1 MRKWVNSR
9 FNQFI
14 KRGVASDKV
23 VSLPDWSKSPYRS
36 EIVVTPYRAWMHYIL
51 EKCKNEC
58 DSVRVCERIKEMCSW
73 RDKCDMILFNKEECS
88 TINDF

>member
-1 MRKWVNSR
+1 
-9 FNQFI
+9 
-14 KRGVASDKV
+14 
-23 VSLPDWSKSPYRS
+23 
-36 EIVVTPYRAWMHYIL
+36 MHYIL